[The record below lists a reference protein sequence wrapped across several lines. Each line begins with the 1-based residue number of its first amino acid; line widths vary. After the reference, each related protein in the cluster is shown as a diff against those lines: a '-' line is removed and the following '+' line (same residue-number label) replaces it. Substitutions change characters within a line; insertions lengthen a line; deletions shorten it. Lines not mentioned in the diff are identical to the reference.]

1 MNCKKCQEE
10 ILDALAAGVSQVA
23 PEVAAHQNSCPACA
37 QFFATQQN
45 LFHSI
50 DATLQSL
57 VNQPVPPSFLPTVRA
72 RLDENFMAPRSWLLT
87 WHLAGVAALAVLVFL
102 VSYALHRPDSALS
115 PGQIAS
121 TTQPWSAVL
130 QVVRDNSTMREP
142 RDAAPVLPVS
152 IPKRH
157 ASASV
162 PTSEPEV
169 IVLAEEREAFAK
181 FVAEVPEQP
190 QVVVGLTHPAPD
202 TLDAPI

>member
-1 MNCKKCQEE
+1 
-10 ILDALAAGVSQVA
+10 
-23 PEVAAHQNSCPACA
+23 
-37 QFFATQQN
+37 
-45 LFHSI
+45 
-50 DATLQSL
+50 
-57 VNQPVPPSFLPTVRA
+57 
-72 RLDENFMAPRSWLLT
+72 
-87 WHLAGVAALAVLVFL
+87 
-102 VSYALHRPDSALS
+102 
-115 PGQIAS
+115 
-121 TTQPWSAVL
+121 
-130 QVVRDNSTMREP
+130 MREP

-202 TLDAPI
+202 TLDAPIEIALLHIDRLEVNLLNPVASQ